1 MSTFCHPTATGQLVV
16 RMCWRKRSTMTV
28 GKKDEAQRE
37 RSETRW
43 VIMPESEIEIRDC
56 LLEELII
63 ERLKVGQ
70 MILGKDLREELTSV

>member
-1 MSTFCHPTATGQLVV
+1 V
-16 RMCWRKRSTMTV
+16 RMCWWKRSPMTV

-37 RSETRW
+37 RSETRG

-56 LLEELII
+56 LLEKLII

-70 MILGKDLREELTSV
+70 MILGKDLQEEPTMKRLKVGKMIL